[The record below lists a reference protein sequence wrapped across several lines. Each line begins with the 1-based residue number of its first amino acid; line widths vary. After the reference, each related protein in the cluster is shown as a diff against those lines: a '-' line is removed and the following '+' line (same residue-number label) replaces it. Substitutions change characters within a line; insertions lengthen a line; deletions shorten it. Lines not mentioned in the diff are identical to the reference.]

1 MSTTYAYKPGEVF
14 AVVKRS
20 ERDRYYWSVYEQV
33 SPRVADC
40 LAVAPISDHRRT
52 EAEAWADLA
61 KVINCELPAAI
72 PLPDGC
78 TPPRAP
84 AATPIHHSPFTPLRM
99 YAFALLVGMVLGF
112 LLAALTGCD
121 HLRPGSPAVDPAAA
135 PAAIAT
141 AADRIDTSAD
151 TIDQAAQLSPPQVPV
166 ILTQT
171 AAIRRETGAIRPAAV
186 ALADYSSEQ
195 QAAAN
200 AAQAAV
206 EKMQDAPRRTWN
218 WLMRIGMILG
228 AATLLGAGVVMFVF
242 HQPKFAGSL
251 ALLGLG
257 TLAGSYFLAAYLGYL
272 MAAVAVLAV
281 LAALTM
287 AWHARHNLFLDP
299 PATAS
304 PAYPLTPPA
313 TPESLP

>member
-52 EAEAWADLA
+52 EAEAWEDLA
-61 KVINCELPAAI
+61 KIINCELPRAI
-72 PLPDGC
+72 PLPEGC

-84 AATPIHHSPFTPLRM
+84 APATTIHHSPFTILRLS
-99 YAFALLVGMVLGF
+99 ALSLLVGIVLGF
-112 LLAALTGCD
+112 LLSALTGCD
-121 HLRPGSPAVDPAAA
+121 HLRPGSPKVDPAAA

-171 AAIRRETGAIRPAAV
+171 AAIRRETGTIRPAAV

-200 AAQAAV
+200 AAQAET
-206 EKMQDAPRRTWN
+206 EKLKDAPRRTWN

-299 PATAS
+299 PERS
-304 PAYPLTPPA
+304 IYPMPPPA
-313 TPESLP
+313 TPESLQ